1 MKFEAKDILYIA
13 LLFAAGY
20 LIFNLN
26 SELAGANKSIN
37 TLNVELEDQKAVNM
51 EAYSILEDKINSQV
65 DLTEKLQVDI
75 NSLENSKNI
84 IYFKANE
91 KKTVINRVH
100 NADSL
105 AGIISR
111 RYR

>member
-1 MKFEAKDILYIA
+1 MKFESKDILYIA
-13 LLFAAGY
+13 LLVAAAY

-26 SELAGANKSIN
+26 TELTGANNSIK
-37 TLNVELEDQKAVNM
+37 TLNGELEDQKAVNM
-51 EAYSILEDKINSQV
+51 EAYSILDNKINSQV

-75 NSLENSKNI
+75 NSLENSKNV
-84 IYFKANE
+84 IYHKSNE
-91 KKTVINRVH
+91 KKTVIDRVH

-105 AGIISR
+105 ARIISR

>member
-1 MKFEAKDILYIA
+1 MKFEAKDIIYIA
-13 LLFAAGY
+13 LLIGAGY

-26 SELAGANKSIN
+26 SELAGANASIKTFN
-37 TLNVELEDQKAVNM
+37 NKMEDQKAENL

-65 DLTEKLQVDI
+65 DLTQKLQIDI
-75 NSLENSKNI
+75 NSLEDSKNI
-84 IYFKANE
+84 IYQKSNE
-91 KKTVINRVH
+91 NKTIINSIH